1 MILFC
6 DTSALLKL
14 FIAEQGSESMVKMHS
29 SSVGIAV
36 CRITWAESMAAFA
49 QRTRFKG
56 ANQSGLAQ
64 ARSMLEQAW
73 PGFAIADV
81 TQPLVEKAG
90 VFAEAFA
97 LRGYDS
103 VQLAAAHQLH
113 EQCALPLTFACF
125 DRRLNQAAKLLQLEV
140 LPS

>member
-14 FIAEQGSESMVKMHS
+14 FIDEQGSDSMIKAS
-29 SSVGIAV
+29 SSSEGIAV

-56 ANQSGLAQ
+56 ASQSGLDQ
-64 ARSMLEQAW
+64 ARSMFERAW
-73 PGFAIADV
+73 PDFVIADV

-90 VFAEAFA
+90 MYADAFA
-97 LRGYDS
+97 LRGHDS
-103 VQLAAAHQLH
+103 VQLAAAHNLHQQLD
-113 EQCALPLTFACF
+113 LPMTFACF
-125 DRRLNQAAKLLQLEV
+125 DRRLNQAAQLLELEV
-140 LPS
+140 LQ

>member
-1 MILFC
+1 VILFC

-14 FIAEQGSESMVKMHS
+14 FIDEQGSESMINARS
-29 SSVGIAV
+29 SSKGIVV
-36 CRITWAESMAAFA
+36 CRITWAESMAALA

-56 ANQSGLAQ
+56 TNQSGLAQ
-64 ARSMLEQAW
+64 ARSMFEQAW
-73 PGFAIADV
+73 PGFVIADI

-103 VQLAAAHQLH
+103 MQLAAAHQLH
-113 EQCALPLTFACF
+113 EQFALPLTFACF
-125 DRRLNQAAKLLQLEV
+125 DRRLIQAAKLLQLEV
-140 LPS
+140 LP

>member
-1 MILFC
+1 VILFC

-14 FIAEQGSESMVKMHS
+14 FIDEQGSESMIKAHVS
-29 SSVGIAV
+29 SEGIAV

-56 ANQSGLAQ
+56 ASQSGLAQ
-64 ARSMLEQAW
+64 ARSMFEQAW
-73 PGFAIADV
+73 PDFVIADV

-90 VFAEAFA
+90 MYAEAFG

-103 VQLAAAHQLH
+103 VQLAAAHNLH
-113 EQCALPLTFACF
+113 EILDLPLTFACY
-125 DRRLNQAAKLLQLEV
+125 DRRLNQAALLLQLEV
-140 LPS
+140 LP

>member
-14 FIAEQGSESMVKMHS
+14 FIDEQGSESMIEACS
-29 SSVGIAV
+29 SSEGIAV

-56 ANQSGLAQ
+56 SSQLGLDQ
-64 ARSMLEQAW
+64 ARSMFERAW
-73 PGFAIADV
+73 PDFVIADV

-90 VFAEAFA
+90 MYADAFA
-97 LRGYDS
+97 LHGYDS
-103 VQLAAAHQLH
+103 VQLAAAHNLHQQLD
-113 EQCALPLTFACF
+113 LPMTFACF

-140 LPS
+140 IQ

>member
-6 DTSALLKL
+6 DTSALLKI
-14 FIAEQGSESMVKMHS
+14 FIEEQGSESMIEARS
-29 SSVGIAV
+29 SSEAIAV

-49 QRTRFKG
+49 QRSRFKG

-64 ARSMLEQAW
+64 ARSLFEQAW

-81 TQPLVEKAG
+81 TQALVEKAG

-113 EQCALPLTFACF
+113 DHFALPLTFACF
-125 DRRLNQAAKLLQLEV
+125 DRRLNQAAKVLRLEV
-140 LPS
+140 LP

>member
-1 MILFC
+1 
-6 DTSALLKL
+6 
-14 FIAEQGSESMVKMHS
+14 
-29 SSVGIAV
+29 
-36 CRITWAESMAAFA
+36 MAALA
-49 QRTRFKG
+49 QRTRFNG
-56 ANQSGLAQ
+56 TNQSGLAQ
-64 ARSMLEQAW
+64 ARSMFEQAW
-73 PGFAIADV
+73 PGFVIADI

-113 EQCALPLTFACF
+113 EQFALPLTFACF

-140 LPS
+140 LP

>member
-14 FIAEQGSESMVKMHS
+14 FIDEQGSESMINARS
-29 SSVGIAV
+29 SSKGIAV
-36 CRITWAESMAAFA
+36 CRITWAESMAALA
-49 QRTRFKG
+49 HRTRFKG
-56 ANQSGLAQ
+56 TNQSRLAQ
-64 ARSMLEQAW
+64 ARSMFEQAW
-73 PGFAIADV
+73 PGFVIADI

-113 EQCALPLTFACF
+113 EQFALPLTFACF
-125 DRRLNQAAKLLQLEV
+125 DRRLNQAAKLLQLEL
-140 LPS
+140 LP

>member
-1 MILFC
+1 VILFC

-14 FIAEQGSESMVKMHS
+14 FIDEQDSESMIKARS
-29 SSVGIAV
+29 SSEGIAV

-56 ANQSGLAQ
+56 ANQAGLAQ
-64 ARSMLEQAW
+64 ARSMFEQAW

-81 TQPLVEKAG
+81 TQSLVEKSG
-90 VFAEAFA
+90 VFSEAFA

-113 EQCALPLTFACF
+113 EQLALPLTFACF
-125 DRRLNQAAKLLQLEV
+125 DRRLNQAAKLLKLEL
-140 LPS
+140 LP